1 MKDLVTGEEYKEAY
15 DTSVLSPGAVPIMP
29 KSIKGIDKKHVFSV
43 RNVVDIVNID
53 NYIKENDVKNVA
65 VIGGGFIGVEVME
78 NLTEAGIHVTLVEG
92 SDQVMRFLDKDMAQI
107 VHKEIM
113 DHGVELIVNDPI
125 LSIEDDGVTLKS
137 GKKVKAG
144 AVIMAIGV
152 RPETSLAADAGI
164 ELGVTGAIKVD
175 KNYRTN
181 VKDIYA
187 VGDAIEVESLLLNK
201 PTILTMAGPAQREAR
216 AVADHMY
223 DRKTANR
230 GVLGSGSVV
239 D

>member
-15 DTSVLSPGAVPIMP
+15 DTLVFSPGAVPIMP

-137 GKKVKAG
+137 GKK
-144 AVIMAIGV
+144 
-152 RPETSLAADAGI
+152 
-164 ELGVTGAIKVD
+164 
-175 KNYRTN
+175 
-181 VKDIYA
+181 
-187 VGDAIEVESLLLNK
+187 
-201 PTILTMAGPAQREAR
+201 
-216 AVADHMY
+216 
-223 DRKTANR
+223 
-230 GVLGSGSVV
+230 
-239 D
+239 